1 MRALL
6 IYQRDLLGLI
16 CQREECASTGVH
28 ALHFA
33 GIHGSKDLGAFS
45 ICLSGGYDDDKDE
58 GDFM

>member
-1 MRALL
+1 M
-6 IYQRDLLGLI
+6 